1 MLRHLQAQRPARPEG
16 STEMFRTGVRK
27 VPVPILRTPT
37 VCEVIRKTANIKLGA
52 VQKRANLVDRV
63 ERQP

>member
-1 MLRHLQAQRPARPEG
+1 
-16 STEMFRTGVRK
+16 MFRTGVRK